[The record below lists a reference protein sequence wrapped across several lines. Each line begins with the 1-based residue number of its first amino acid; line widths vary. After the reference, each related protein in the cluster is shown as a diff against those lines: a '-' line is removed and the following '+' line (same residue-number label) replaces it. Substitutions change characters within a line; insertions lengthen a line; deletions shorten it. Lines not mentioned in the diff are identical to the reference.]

1 MQRKDCDGGIVT
13 LLPPNATKT
22 ERSLEAATARIGEI
36 PITIGDLWNPQTCP
50 TDLLPWLA
58 WALSVD
64 FWDSDWPEERKRAA
78 IAASIDW
85 HRHKG
90 TKWAVV
96 RALEIAGYGT
106 ARIQEVTPAA
116 LYNGALPRNG
126 SLNRANADHWAEYR
140 IILDKPI
147 TIAQAATLRSI
158 VEGAAPARCRLKVL
172 EYTRALNLFDA
183 QIARNGTNTRGV
195 A

>member
-1 MQRKDCDGGIVT
+1 MT
-13 LLPPNATKT
+13 SLLPPNATKT
-22 ERSLEAATARIGEI
+22 ERAFEAATARIGDI
-36 PITIGDLWNPQTCP
+36 PIIISDLWNPSTCAA
-50 TDLLPWLA
+50 DLLPWLA

-64 FWDSDWPEERKRAA
+64 YWDAAWPEERKRAA
-78 IAASIDW
+78 IAASIEW
-85 HRHKG
+85 HRRKG

-116 LYNGALPRNG
+116 NYNGTLPRNG

-140 IILDKPI
+140 IVLDRPI
-147 TIAQAATLRSI
+147 TIQQATNLRAI
-158 VEGAAPARCRLKVL
+158 VEAAAPARCRLKVL